1 LGQSLF
7 IERPSTK
14 SSGGNCFLSVCLLG
28 YWLKL
33 RLFIWFN
40 HDLVVIDLPHRFILI
55 QLRRIPV
62 VLPLELNHEL
72 LLLLHHL
79 IIAENIHEV
88 AVGLASL
95 PLQLLPHLGWNEH
108 GLRILVALRGL

>member
-1 LGQSLF
+1 LRQSLF

-14 SSGGNCFLSVCLLG
+14 SSRGNGKLSVSLLG
-28 YWLKL
+28 DWFKL
-33 RLFIWFN
+33 RLVIWFN

-79 IIAENIHEV
+79 VIAQYIYEE

-95 PLQLLPHLGWNEH
+95 PLQLLPHIEGNGH
-108 GLRILVALRGL
+108 GLGILVALRGL